1 MSYAYHCDREG
12 CVDPWQKEDSRE
24 DPFIEVTQDDEL
36 LGHFCCLDCLM
47 HWAAGNSEPTEV
59 IVIDDEQDAE

>member
-1 MSYAYHCDREG
+1 MSYGYHCDREG
-12 CVDPWQKEDSRE
+12 CDDWQEAESRE
-24 DPFIEVTQDDEL
+24 EPFFEL
-36 LGHFCCLDCLM
+36 LQDEELVGHFCCLDCLM